1 MNYFEGPEVNLAEPQ
16 EPEVLAG
23 SHFKSQVEYIL
34 YD

>member
-16 EPEVLAG
+16 EPEGLAG